1 MGVSWY
7 RQNLHERVYTR
18 KYWLDRYRNLD
29 MYAYMPG
36 TSGVHNWNMVSVSV
50 VYSTLPQILVR

>member
-50 VYSTLPQILVR
+50 HTYV